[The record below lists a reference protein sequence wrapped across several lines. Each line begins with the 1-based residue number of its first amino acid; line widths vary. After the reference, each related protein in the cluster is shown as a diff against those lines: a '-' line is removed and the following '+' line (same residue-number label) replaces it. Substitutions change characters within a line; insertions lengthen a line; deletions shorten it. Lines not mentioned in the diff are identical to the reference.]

1 MRRYTTRTSSL
12 ESDTFAAA
20 KKRLI
25 ERGQHFAET
34 SKRARAAIAETGE
47 RFIRKASVG
56 LGCCC
61 CCWFVGL
68 GGGAAEVGSALSE
81 AS

>member
-47 RFIRKASVG
+47 RFIRKVRFTSGMSISAVAANAVASK
-56 LGCCC
+56 
-61 CCWFVGL
+61 
-68 GGGAAEVGSALSE
+68 
-81 AS
+81 

>member
-47 RFIRKASVG
+47 RFIRKAS
-56 LGCCC
+56 
-61 CCWFVGL
+61 
-68 GGGAAEVGSALSE
+68 LSP
-81 AS
+81 SC